1 MDWITFDWGG
11 MDGEQSDLLSI
22 RIQCIVW
29 KAHSEGKLV
38 EEEASFV
45 FLRVVESASSYDR
58 EYMGKGK
65 LRSAGLSD
73 RPFWPR
79 KSKPTKLDR
88 NSPSCVP
95 TWHASEFLLDLIIT
109 LDSLW

>member
-22 RIQCIVW
+22 RIQCIVL
-29 KAHSEGKLV
+29 KAHFEGK

-58 EYMGKGK
+58 EYMRKGN
-65 LRSAGLSD
+65 LRWAVLSD

-79 KSKPTKLDR
+79 KSKHK
-88 NSPSCVP
+88 
-95 TWHASEFLLDLIIT
+95 ASRT
-109 LDSLW
+109 N